1 MTQSNPPVAVLVDAY
16 TTGNFLPPAFHRLAA
31 DVVHVQ
37 STPELMTSMLAP
49 DLAAYRANVVH
60 TDLAGTARRLAEFGP
75 VCVAA
80 GQEPGV
86 PLADQLSE
94 HLGLP
99 TNGSRLSSARRNKY
113 DMIEALRTAGVRC
126 ADQFRSGDP
135 DDLVAW
141 AERRGQY
148 PVVVKPLSS
157 AATDGVS
164 ICHTAD
170 DVRVAAKAVLDSE
183 TIYNESNTEALIQS
197 YLAGTE
203 YVVDMVS
210 CQGRRYT
217 CGVWEYRKRL
227 IDSTHN
233 IYDTEWVLPADASP
247 VPELIAYT
255 NEALDAL
262 GIQFGPTHA
271 EVIITP
277 QGPTLVEVGARLAG
291 NMHPAFH
298 DQVVGGN
305 QADLTALAY
314 LRPDEFLADR
324 AGRHYSKLR
333 DAIVYTAPT
342 TADGIVDRIDE
353 DVVAEIAGLDT
364 VFGVNVKIKP
374 GGRIRPT
381 VDLYT
386 STLRIFLS
394 AGSPADIERDYRRL
408 QDLKDRV
415 YLLR

>member
-1 MTQSNPPVAVLVDAY
+1 MTPSKPVAVLVDAY
-16 TTGNFLPPAFHRLAA
+16 TTGNFLPPAFHRLGAE
-31 DVVHVQ
+31 VVHVQ
-37 STPELMTSMLAP
+37 STPELMTSMLGP
-49 DLAAYRANVVH
+49 DLTAYRANVVH
-60 TDLAGTARRLAEFGP
+60 TEVADTASRLAEFGP
-75 VCVAA
+75 ACVVA

-86 PLADQLSE
+86 PLSDALSE
-94 HLGLP
+94 HIGLP
-99 TNGSRLSSARRNKY
+99 TNGSALSSARRNKY
-113 DMIEALRTAGVRC
+113 DMIEALRAKGVRC
-126 ADQFRSGDP
+126 AEQLRSGDP
-135 DDLVAW
+135 AELLAW
-141 AERRGQY
+141 AERRGEY

-157 AATDGVS
+157 AATDGVA
-164 ICHTAD
+164 ICHSPDEVLA
-170 DVRVAAKAVLDSE
+170 AAKAVLATE
-183 TIYNESNTEALIQS
+183 TIYNEANTEALIQS

-227 IDSTHN
+227 IGSTHN
-233 IYDTEWVLPADASP
+233 IYDTEAVLPSDAGP

-262 GIQFGPTHA
+262 GIQYGPTHA
-271 EVIITP
+271 EVILTED
-277 QGPTLVEVGARLAG
+277 GPTLVEVGARLAG

-314 LRPDEFLADR
+314 LRPDEFLADY
-324 AGRHYSKLR
+324 AGRHYTKQR
-333 DAIVYTAPT
+333 EGMVYTAPT
-342 TADGIVDRIDE
+342 TSDGIVERVDE
-353 DVVAEIAGLDT
+353 DVVAEIAALDT

-386 STLRIFLS
+386 STLR
-394 AGSPADIERDYRRL
+394 
-408 QDLKDRV
+408 
-415 YLLR
+415 